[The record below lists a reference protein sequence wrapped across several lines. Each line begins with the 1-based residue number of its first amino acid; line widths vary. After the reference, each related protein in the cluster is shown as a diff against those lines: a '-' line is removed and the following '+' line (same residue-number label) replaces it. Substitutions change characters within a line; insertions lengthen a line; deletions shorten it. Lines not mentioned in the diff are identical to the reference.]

1 MSSTKVDYTKATP
14 VQKIARHKQICAG
27 LSNLYA
33 VKNHDY
39 GDAFAIARKEQPA
52 TFLVHL
58 FEKYNRLDTLS
69 KTTDVQVSDETV
81 EDTIRDIANYCIM
94 ELVERSFEAD
104 ARNAAEKQL
113 EEEKA
118 AKKKE
123 ADAKM
128 AAKREAAA
136 ISSAKRES
144 ANDSS
149 AAVPNE
155 KVSINQ
161 APVTTPTLASA
172 PVSTATEPVK
182 EPMKTLEKPTEPE
195 KKVNTITPPTVIT
208 NAPAPAKTTT
218 NKQPTTFKKK
228 N

>member
-1 MSSTKVDYTKATP
+1 MSNTKVGYIAVTP
-14 VQKIARHKQICAG
+14 QQKIARHKQICAG

-33 VKNHDY
+33 TKNHDY
-39 GDAFAIARKEQPA
+39 GDAFAIARAEQPA

-69 KTTDVQVSDETV
+69 KTADVQVSDETV

-123 ADAKM
+123 ADAKT
-128 AAKREAAA
+128 AAKREA
-136 ISSAKRES
+136 

-208 NAPAPAKTTT
+208 NAPAPAKTTN